1 MKGHIRERSPGH
13 WAIIID
19 VRDPTTGKRKRKWHS
34 FAGTRRQAQVR
45 CAELISEL
53 QKGSQVDS
61 GRMTVA
67 AFFERWIEHMQGQV
81 STRSLERYT
90 ELARK
95 NLAPLLGALV
105 LSKLQPAHISE
116 AYAKALASGRRDGT
130 GGLSARTVTHMHRV
144 LHEALQHAVVWR
156 LLANNPAAPPKV
168 QRAEMKT
175 YD

>member
-1 MKGHIRERSPGH
+1 MKGHLRERPKGSGN
-13 WAIIID
+13 WAIVLD

-95 NLAPLLGALV
+95 NLAPLLWGLALA
-105 LSKLQPAHISE
+105 KLQPAHISA
-116 AYAKALASGRRDGT
+116 AYAKAHTS
-130 GGLSARTVTHMHRV
+130 
-144 LHEALQHAVVWR
+144 
-156 LLANNPAAPPKV
+156 
-168 QRAEMKT
+168 
-175 YD
+175 